1 MGRKQHRRSQQ
12 EIDQIRRERAQRK
25 TQDVE
30 VQMGAMTLEFHDDL
44 RLTVEEDWHCE
55 NGDAIAGLQWAGGV
69 RLARFF
75 DDRSVFSED
84 YWKNKEV
91 LELGAGQGLTSCV
104 LATLGCKRV
113 VCSDADITH
122 ALQTVERNAD
132 VLTEPPD
139 VVAYSWGVGAP
150 PIVADVIVCGDCL
163 YNKDHAHLLV
173 RGLLDCASSSTS
185 VYLCGAVGEDAY
197 RAFLAEAPR
206 FFDVEVL
213 DGSAQTGI
221 TVNTWQKR
229 DLLRLT
235 RRAPGPSLQAIQ
247 PGRKD
252 KLVGDDAALFDDVS
266 DGDTC
271 IECEDFTERART
283 LVDPY
288 PDHRSVFVVDGVLD
302 GDACQRLIAA
312 SSSRDSFWAG
322 DDPHEDARPFR
333 DADTCEVSCP
343 KLAARIYERIAPYL
357 SETPIAIPST
367 EHLETRGAW
376 RPCALNEDFLFG
388 NYQAKGG
395 FAPHSD
401 GATAKGLNLRSFYS
415 VIIYLN
421 TPSEGGGTR
430 FYKKSATDVVLEN
443 NRWTGRKDLAVF
455 EVQPLIGRALVFD
468 QRLVHEGIPPSDRK
482 HIIRTDIM
490 YERIE
495 PLFVEFSAEYAD
507 YERAVDLSERGQHA
521 DAVKLFRKVSRRAP
535 ELAGELGI

>member
-1 MGRKQHRRSQQ
+1 MGRQRRTQQ

-30 VQMGAMTLEFHDDL
+30 VQMGAMTLEFHDNL

-75 DDRSVFSED
+75 DDRNVFPPD
-84 YWKNKEV
+84 YWKNKQV
-91 LELGAGQGLTSCV
+91 LELGAGQGLTSC
-104 LATLGCKRV
+104 LLSTLGCKRV

-122 ALQTVERNAD
+122 ALQTVKSNAD
-132 VLTEPPD
+132 VLKAKPD

-150 PIVADVIVCGDCL
+150 PIVADIVVCGDCL

-173 RGLLDCASSSTS
+173 RGLLDCASQSTS

-197 RAFLAEAPR
+197 QAFLAEAPR
-206 FFDVEVL
+206 HFDVEVL
-213 DGSAQTGI
+213 DGSAQIGRK
-221 TVNTWQKR
+221 VDTWQKR

-235 RRAPGPSLQAIQ
+235 KRSGPALQAIQ

-266 DGDTC
+266 DGDTL
-271 IECEDFTERART
+271 ITSEDFTERART
-283 LVDPY
+283 LVDPH
-288 PDHRSVFVVDGVLD
+288 PDHKSVFVVDGVLSA
-302 GDACQRLIAA
+302 DACKQLIKA
-312 SSSRDSFWAG
+312 SSQRDSFWAG

-367 EHLETRGAW
+367 EHLEVRGEW
-376 RPCALNEDFLFG
+376 RPCSLNEDFLFG
-388 NYQAKGG
+388 NYPSQGG

-430 FYKKSATDVVLEN
+430 FYQSSATNVVLED

-455 EVQPLIGRALVFD
+455 EVQPRTGRALVFD
-468 QRLVHEGIPPSDRK
+468 QRLVHEGIPPISDRK

-490 YERIE
+490 FERIE

-521 DAVKLFRKVSRRAP
+521 DAVRLFRKVSRTAP
-535 ELAGELGI
+535 DLAAELGI